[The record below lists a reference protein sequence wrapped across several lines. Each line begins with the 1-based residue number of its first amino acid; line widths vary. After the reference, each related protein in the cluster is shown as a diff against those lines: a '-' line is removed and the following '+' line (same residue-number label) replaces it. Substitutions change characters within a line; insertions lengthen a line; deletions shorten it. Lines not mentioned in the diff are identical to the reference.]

1 MKQRLSDY
9 IREELLDGR
18 IYRDLKEDDDLLTTG
33 LVDSLGMMSL
43 VTFIED
49 EFGIRVPPEDV
60 TPRKLQHHRCHCE
73 LSGDPPSRQMTD
85 RSSRPFRLVL
95 RRGAPGGRTALSAL
109 ALETMSGRD
118 QC

>member
-9 IREELLDGR
+9 SREELLDGH

-49 EFGIRVPPEDV
+49 EFGVRVPPEDV
-60 TPRKLQHHRCHCE
+60 TLE
-73 LSGDPPSRQMTD
+73 SFSTIV
-85 RSSRPFRLVL
+85 SIVSY
-95 RRGAPGGRTALSAL
+95 
-109 ALETMSGRD
+109 LETRQAGN
-118 QC
+118 

>member
-9 IREELLDGR
+9 IREELLDGH

-49 EFGIRVPPEDV
+49 EFGVRVPPEDV
-60 TPRKLQHHRCHCE
+60 TLE
-73 LSGDPPSRQMTD
+73 SFSTIV
-85 RSSRPFRLVL
+85 SIVSY
-95 RRGAPGGRTALSAL
+95 
-109 ALETMSGRD
+109 LETRQAGN
-118 QC
+118 